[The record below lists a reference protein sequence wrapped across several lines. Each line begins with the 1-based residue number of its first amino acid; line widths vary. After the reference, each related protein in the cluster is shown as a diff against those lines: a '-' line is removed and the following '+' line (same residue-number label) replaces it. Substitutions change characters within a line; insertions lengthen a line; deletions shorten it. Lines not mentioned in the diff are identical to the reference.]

1 MNYEN
6 TIFFMNHY
14 NKFLK
19 LFANHRSKSSIT
31 IKPTKEYSISSD
43 LDTIFLCPEQELH
56 KKDLQ
61 SRKT

>member
-1 MNYEN
+1 
-6 TIFFMNHY
+6 MNHY

-43 LDTIFLCPEQELH
+43 LDTIFLCSEQEFH